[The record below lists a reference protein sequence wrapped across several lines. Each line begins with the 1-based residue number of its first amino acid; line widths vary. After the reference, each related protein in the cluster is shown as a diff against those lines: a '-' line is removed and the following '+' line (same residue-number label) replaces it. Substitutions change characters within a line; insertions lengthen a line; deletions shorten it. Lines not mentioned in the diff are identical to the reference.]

1 MTKIA
6 IVVLLAILIPVTA
19 SAQIPE
25 AVVPDT
31 RNASTFVSD
40 VTIPDGTMMSPG
52 QSFTKTWQIKNSGST
67 IWSGYSLAFD
77 RGTQMG
83 GPSSVPVPMTMPG
96 ATVDI
101 SILMI
106 APTEGGNHRGTWRMR
121 TADGEFFGQD
131 VFVLILVKSS
141 TYEGRAFED
150 WEADLQVH
158 LPDVRKKA
166 LKAMT
171 NFGLRATPVLI
182 KTFRS
187 DPDVEIRTMAFG
199 ALADIRPQSHN
210 TIRVLLEV
218 ASDPS
223 PSIDRS
229 IAMMVIYEMLPSRI
243 GPETV
248 PALVEAMR
256 DTNAMRRKLAIQL
269 LAPLGSVAK
278 EAVPTLHELAD
289 NDPAPQVRNI
299 ANEALK
305 FIEQ

>member
-6 IVVLLAILIPVTA
+6 IGVLLSILIPVTA

-31 RNASTFVSD
+31 RNASAFVSD

-83 GPSSVPVPMTMPG
+83 GPSSVP
-96 ATVDI
+96 
-101 SILMI
+101 
-106 APTEGGNHRGTWRMR
+106 
-121 TADGEFFGQD
+121 
-131 VFVLILVKSS
+131 
-141 TYEGRAFED
+141 
-150 WEADLQVH
+150 
-158 LPDVRKKA
+158 
-166 LKAMT
+166 
-171 NFGLRATPVLI
+171 
-182 KTFRS
+182 
-187 DPDVEIRTMAFG
+187 
-199 ALADIRPQSHN
+199 
-210 TIRVLLEV
+210 
-218 ASDPS
+218 
-223 PSIDRS
+223 
-229 IAMMVIYEMLPSRI
+229 
-243 GPETV
+243 V